1 MSEKMFYLL
10 GNPLGHSWSVP
21 IHNRLADYSYQLR
34 LTTPEELDS
43 FLRERDFGGLNVTI
57 PHKKAVIPYCDEL
70 TDTAQKIGAV
80 NTVYFADGRMI
91 GHNTDYAGF
100 AYLARRAGISFA
112 GRRVYILGSGG
123 TSLTAR
129 AVAEDEGAA
138 AVTVVSRSG
147 DFGYDDLY
155 AAHGEFILINTTPVG
170 MYPHTDACPVD
181 LDRLPDCRGVLDVVY
196 NPRRTRLVQAALE
209 RGIPAAG
216 GLAMLVAQA
225 AYASEKFAGR
235 QVSEDAIET
244 TLAAITQECANIVL
258 IGMPGCGK
266 STVGRCLA
274 ELTGRELID
283 TDARIEERAGKP
295 IPQIFAE
302 DGEAAFRALEA
313 DVIAELGRER
323 GLIIACGGGAVL
335 KPENRIALRQ
345 NGRIY
350 CLRRPLEL
358 LETKGRPLSGNLE
371 KMRALE
377 SVRAPIY
384 REMTDLSVE
393 NITTPADAAAAIW
406 KDFLQDV
413 N

>member
-1 MSEKMFYLL
+1 M
-10 GNPLGHSWSVP
+10 
-21 IHNRLADYSYQLR
+21 
-34 LTTPEELDS
+34 
-43 FLRERDFGGLNVTI
+43 
-57 PHKKAVIPYCDEL
+57 
-70 TDTAQKIGAV
+70 
-80 NTVYFADGRMI
+80 
-91 GHNTDYAGF
+91 
-100 AYLARRAGISFA
+100 
-112 GRRVYILGSGG
+112 
-123 TSLTAR
+123 
-129 AVAEDEGAA
+129 
-138 AVTVVSRSG
+138 
-147 DFGYDDLY
+147 
-155 AAHGEFILINTTPVG
+155 
-170 MYPHTDACPVD
+170 
-181 LDRLPDCRGVLDVVY
+181 
-196 NPRRTRLVQAALE
+196 
-209 RGIPAAG
+209 
-216 GLAMLVAQA
+216 
-225 AYASEKFAGR
+225 
-235 QVSEDAIET
+235 
-244 TLAAITQECANIVL
+244 L